1 MPVPSGTG
9 RGAPDPSPTED
20 PSRAFDVDFSPSP
33 EGDLDR
39 GPRISEEFRDLVE
52 RLVQQH
58 VTELSEYRT
67 ESGRYGHIQAPAQP
81 KPSRLKNR
89 KLPQRRRSMNAEDV
103 LTAWDNEYNND
114 NGNMNRPFSVQT
126 TADFSESLTT
136 SKNTK
141 SSKGA
146 ESGPPVPYGWRR
158 RPTFEEFQEF
168 LQSSKFEILM
178 TSVLGLHVLWMA
190 MELQLYGSL
199 MGLDLGILEASD
211 VTRSDWH
218 HWETGFR
225 YGDTAFT
232 VFFTMDVVIR
242 VSVLKLKF
250 WKVCLNYVDVAVT
263 VASLFELT
271 SRVFLLPVN
280 PVLFRLL
287 RIFKLARALRMVTMT
302 SVLSSLQLLIKCL
315 MASIDMLFWTFCL
328 LTFLQ
333 CVAGMIVSTLCRDF
347 IENPEFLLATREEV
361 YRYYG
366 SFTRTFLTMF
376 EILFANWAPPCRVL
390 VDNVSEWFS
399 LFFLVYR
406 CIIGF
411 AVLNVVNAVFVQ
423 QTMKTASF
431 DEELAFKQKERDV
444 ITYTNKVRRLF
455 QTMDETGDGTL
466 NFEEFS
472 KLVTSPKLKFWMSQ
486 LELDYHDLL
495 SLFEFLDNG
504 DGEITLSE
512 FIEGATRLRGQAKA
526 LDVWRLETKVELLF
540 EDILGRLNNPE
551 NGSAVQAIFNHSSY
565 KHITTARRP
574 SSMSSNN
581 QEEGGE

>member
-1 MPVPSGTG
+1 M
-9 RGAPDPSPTED
+9 A
-20 PSRAFDVDFSPSP
+20 A
-33 EGDLDR
+33 
-39 GPRISEEFRDLVE
+39 
-52 RLVQQH
+52 
-58 VTELSEYRT
+58 
-67 ESGRYGHIQAPAQP
+67 
-81 KPSRLKNR
+81 
-89 KLPQRRRSMNAEDV
+89 
-103 LTAWDNEYNND
+103 
-114 NGNMNRPFSVQT
+114 
-126 TADFSESLTT
+126 
-136 SKNTK
+136 
-141 SSKGA
+141 
-146 ESGPPVPYGWRR
+146 
-158 RPTFEEFQEF
+158 
-168 LQSSKFEILM
+168 
-178 TSVLGLHVLWMA
+178 LH
-190 MELQLYGSL
+190 
-199 MGLDLGILEASD
+199 
-211 VTRSDWH
+211 
-218 HWETGFR
+218 
-225 YGDTAFT
+225 
-232 VFFTMDVVIR
+232 
-242 VSVLKLKF
+242 
-250 WKVCLNYVDVAVT
+250 
-263 VASLFELT
+263 
-271 SRVFLLPVN
+271 
-280 PVLFRLL
+280 
-287 RIFKLARALRMVTMT
+287 
-302 SVLSSLQLLIKCL
+302 
-315 MASIDMLFWTFCL
+315 
-328 LTFLQ
+328 
-333 CVAGMIVSTLCRDF
+333 
-347 IENPEFLLATREEV
+347 
-361 YRYYG
+361 
-366 SFTRTFLTMF
+366 
-376 EILFANWAPPCRVL
+376 
-390 VDNVSEWFS
+390 EWFS

>member
-1 MPVPSGTG
+1 MPVPA
-9 RGAPDPSPTED
+9 GAFLLHGGSSAAVSAE
-20 PSRAFDVDFSPSP
+20 FQQLVD
-33 EGDLDR
+33 E
-39 GPRISEEFRDLVE
+39 LVK
-52 RLVQQH
+52 LH
-58 VTELSEYRT
+58 LTELSRCST
-67 ESGRYGHIQAPAQP
+67 QESAGQMAQSPCPIEPAAPKWRNLRP
-81 KPSRLKNR
+81 RE
-89 KLPQRRRSMNAEDV
+89 RREVQAEDV
-103 LTAWDNEYNND
+103 LTAWDNEYNENT
-114 NGNMNRPFSVQT
+114 NINLLNRNPFTMQSMTDDLGQSV
-126 TADFSESLTT
+126 TT
-136 SKNTK
+136 SKV
-141 SSKGA
+141 SSGSKGSAGA
-146 ESGPPVPYGWRR
+146 EKCSCTRL
-158 RPTFEEFQEF
+158 PTYREFESF
-168 LQSSKFEILM
+168 LQSSKFEVLM
-178 TSVLGLHVLWMA
+178 TCVLGLHVLWMA
-190 MELQLYGSL
+190 LELQLYGSL
-199 MGLDLGILEASD
+199 MGYEVGIVSNSYVRRA
-211 VTRSDWH
+211 DWVE
-218 HWETGFR
+218 WENIFR
-225 YGDTAFT
+225 AGDTAFT
-232 VFFTMDVVIR
+232 MFFTIDVVIR
-242 VSVLKLKF
+242 VSILRLKF

-263 VASLFELT
+263 ATSLFELT

-302 SVLSSLQLLIKCL
+302 NVLSSLQLLIKCL

-333 CVAGMIVSTLCRDF
+333 CVAGMIVSTLCRDY
-347 IENPEFLLATREEV
+347 IEDPQFALATREEV

-376 EILFANWAPPCRVL
+376 EILFANWAPPARVL

-399 LFFLVYR
+399 LFFLIYR

-444 ITYTNKVRRLF
+444 VTYTNKVRRLF

-504 DGEITLSE
+504 DSDAASE
-512 FIEGATRLRGQAKA
+512 HGLQATCKDYRGQ
-526 LDVWRLETKVELLF
+526 
-540 EDILGRLNNPE
+540 
-551 NGSAVQAIFNHSSY
+551 NHY
-565 KHITTARRP
+565 
-574 SSMSSNN
+574 
-581 QEEGGE
+581 